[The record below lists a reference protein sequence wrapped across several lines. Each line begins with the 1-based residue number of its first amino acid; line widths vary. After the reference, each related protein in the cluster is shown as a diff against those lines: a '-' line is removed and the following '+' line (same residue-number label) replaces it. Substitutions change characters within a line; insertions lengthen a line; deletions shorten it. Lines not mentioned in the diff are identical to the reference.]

1 MLLFESM
8 NNKEA
13 AARIKINRLLEDSG
27 WRLIEDENGK
37 ANVELEQGVDI
48 TKVGDDYELISK
60 GYVDYLLLD
69 DRGFPLCVLEAKRE
83 KIHPL
88 SAKEQARD
96 YAKSQNAR
104 YVILS
109 NGISHYLW
117 DTEEGNPEV
126 LTEIPSQSALQHR
139 STYRP
144 NTQDLVSEVV
154 DENYL
159 APARTLRKYQVEAIQ
174 AIQKAAEAGKKR
186 YLFEMATG
194 TGKTTTAGAVCKLFL
209 RTGNAKRI
217 LFLVDRIE
225 LEDQAVKAFRG
236 IYGDDYFIDTVK
248 SDKWQNC
255 QIVVSTVQTLLAG
268 DRYRK
273 LFSQIDFELV
283 ISDESHRSLGGN
295 ARAVFEYFLGYKLGL
310 TATPRDYLKGVDEK
324 ELQKNNPK
332 ALELRSLR
340 DTYKTFGCDD
350 GIPTYKYDLKAGVTD
365 GFLINPFVVD
375 ARTEITTELLS
386 EEGYTLDVT
395 DEEGVEGEQTFGA
408 RHFERTFFNDDTNR
422 VFCETILNQGKPD
435 PLTGEFGKT
444 LVFCV
449 SQNHAAKVVNT
460 LNILAMKKW
469 PDKYQ
474 SDFAVQVTSNVLD
487 AQTKTTDF
495 TENRL
500 SGKSR
505 FAEETHPDY
514 GSSRTRV
521 CVTVGMMTTGYD
533 CPDLLN
539 VILMRPIFSPS
550 DFVQMKGRGTRTN
563 TFTYQE
569 TGENATKE
577 AFLLLDFFGTC
588 DYFEKDFDYDQ
599 KLTLPI
605 TQGRQTEPNPDPE
618 PPEGGVSADEVDAG
632 KEDRIK
638 SEAVIHIGKEGMR
651 IDRDLYPELH
661 QQFEYV
667 VQHSEEIKRVQEID
681 GVEGVE
687 TFIKTEVFN
696 KPSEYWNADKIRK
709 SYEKEHKLERKL
721 SLSEMILKAM
731 GVSTG
736 FKTREERMDEEYQ
749 KFINIEKP
757 EIATGEAIQTAQT
770 FFETYLS
777 DETFRT
783 IIQNQSYA
791 DLATYPLIT
800 MGDLELLG
808 AVNIA
813 LIRDYTDEYLM
824 REMREFEWK

>member
-1 MLLFESM
+1 VLLFESM